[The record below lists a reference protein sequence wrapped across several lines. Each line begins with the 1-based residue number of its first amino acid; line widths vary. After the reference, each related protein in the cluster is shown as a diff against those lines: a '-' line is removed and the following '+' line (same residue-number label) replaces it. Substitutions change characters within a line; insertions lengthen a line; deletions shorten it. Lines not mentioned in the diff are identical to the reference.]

1 MAENNNKK
9 KKRYFRYPRKKVC
22 YFCSNKIEEIDYKDI
37 DTLSR
42 YVTERYKI
50 IGRKTTSTC
59 AKHQRM
65 LTKAIKR
72 ARVMALMPFTI
83 SRKLHS

>member
-1 MAENNNKK
+1 MSTDNKK

-22 YFCSNKIEEIDYKDI
+22 QFCANKVEEIDYKDV
-37 DTLSR
+37 DTLMK

-65 LTKAIKR
+65 LTRAIKR

-83 SRKLHS
+83 SRKLKG

>member
-1 MAENNNKK
+1 MVNNNNKR
-9 KKRYFRYPRKKVC
+9 KRYFRYPKKRFC
-22 YFCSNKIEEIDYKDI
+22 HFCSNKMEEIDYKDV
-37 DTLSR
+37 DLLMR

-50 IGRKTTSTC
+50 IGRKTTATC

-72 ARVMALMPFTI
+72 ARVMALIPFTV
-83 SRKLHS
+83 SRKLKG